1 MRTWTGQDDFVLETR
16 PIDIPTLLGCSAA
29 IFAIIILIFL
39 FFWLGDGRRKASLWF
54 GLPFLMALCSACLF
68 ARMSVLP
75 NLWGLRLGTFFV
87 LLAYPFAWQA
97 IRTLYGRPV
106 RPLAIFGLPLAWLV
120 LSATVF
126 EKAEAMAL
134 SLAMRILICAFYN
147 GLSAYELWRNR
158 EEGLSS
164 RRVLFWAFVAYAAIG
179 LGRMPFIALLPVPLG
194 VALVQAWAVAAYNL
208 FILVQA
214 LLTAALIISLS
225 RERVSLSNY
234 RLALLDSMTGVF
246 NRRAFDLRATD
257 FADKTQRP
265 GTAIL
270 LFDLDL
276 FKQINDR
283 FGHNVGDAV
292 IMTAARTAQDVLRK
306 TDQVFRI
313 GGEEFACLLP
323 DTTEREAF
331 VIAERLRN
339 AFARTAERVAGCAT
353 YATVSIGVAVA
364 AESLSLPA
372 LLLEA
377 DRALYEAKSTGRNR
391 TCVSICEK
399 ARRRSSPGGPSIAGA
414 IEPSAPPELRSSA

>member
-1 MRTWTGQDDFVLETR
+1 MSAATLASSGSDILTWTGKHGLVLEAQT
-16 PIDIPTLLGCSAA
+16 IDIPTLLGCSAA
-29 IFAIIILIFL
+29 IFAIILFVFL
-39 FFWLGDGRRKASLWF
+39 FFWLGDGRRRDSLWF

-75 NLWGLRLGTFFV
+75 DLWGLRLATFFV

-97 IRTLYGRPV
+97 VRTLYGRPFL
-106 RPLAIFGLPLAWLV
+106 PLAVFGLPLAWFV

-126 EKAEAMAL
+126 EKAEAVAL
-134 SLAMRILICAFYN
+134 SLSMRIVICAFYN
-147 GLSAYELWRNR
+147 GLCAYEAWRSR
-158 EEGLSS
+158 EEDLPS
-164 RRVLFWAFVAYAAIG
+164 RRALFWAFVAYAVIG
-179 LGRMPFIALLPVPLG
+179 LGRMPFITLLPVPLG
-194 VALVQAWAVAAYNL
+194 VTQAQAWAVAAYNL

-234 RLALLDSMTGVF
+234 RLALVDSMTGVF
-246 NRRAFDLRATD
+246 NRRAFDLRVTD
-257 FADKTQRP
+257 FDTKTQRP

-283 FGHNVGDAV
+283 FGHDVGDAV
-292 IMTAARTAQDVLRK
+292 IITAARTAQGVLRK
-306 TDQVFRI
+306 SDQIFRI
-313 GGEEFACLLP
+313 GGEEFVCLLP
-323 DTTEREAF
+323 DTTEKEAF

-339 AFARTAERVAGCAT
+339 AFARAAEQVAGCAT

-364 AESLSLPA
+364 AASLSLPA

-377 DRALYEAKSTGRNR
+377 DRALYEAKSAGRNR
-391 TCVSICEK
+391 TYVSVCE
-399 ARRRSSPGGPSIAGA
+399 RPGSERTFRA
-414 IEPSAPPELRSSA
+414 SELRSSA